1 MEKITLSNGELHTPD
16 HPVIPFIEG
25 DGSGPDIWRAARRV
39 IDAAVGTAY
48 RGQRSID
55 WMEVY
60 AGAKAQ
66 ARFNTWLPQ
75 ETLDAFKEYTVGIK
89 GPLTTPVGEGIRSL
103 NVALRQELDL
113 YVCLRPVRWLEGTPS
128 PVLHPERVDMVIFRE
143 NTEDLYTGIEFAAGT
158 EDNIRFKTLL
168 RENFPEQ
175 YKRIRFPE
183 SSGIGIKPISQ
194 EGTTRLVR
202 AAIRY
207 ALKNKRK
214 SVTLVHKGNIM
225 KYTEGAFR
233 AWGYDLALSEF
244 ADRVFTMRQWES
256 IKKIDGEASAN
267 EVMSRAIEDGRL
279 LIKDIIA
286 DAAFETALTRPETL
300 DVLATPNL
308 NGDYLSDALSAQA
321 GGLGIAPGANI
332 NYETGMAIFEA
343 THGTA
348 PALANLDK
356 ANPCSL
362 LLSAA
367 LMLDYIGWPEA
378 AALISRSIEAVLQNK
393 TVTADLH
400 ALLPEST
407 LLSTS
412 QFGDEL
418 IKSINIE

>member
-1 MEKITLSNGELHTPD
+1 
-16 HPVIPFIEG
+16 
-25 DGSGPDIWRAARRV
+25 
-39 IDAAVGTAY
+39 
-48 RGQRSID
+48 
-55 WMEVY
+55 
-60 AGAKAQ
+60 
-66 ARFNTWLPQ
+66 
-75 ETLDAFKEYTVGIK
+75 
-89 GPLTTPVGEGIRSL
+89 
-103 NVALRQELDL
+103 
-113 YVCLRPVRWLEGTPS
+113 
-128 PVLHPERVDMVIFRE
+128 
-143 NTEDLYTGIEFAAGT
+143 
-158 EDNIRFKTLL
+158 
-168 RENFPEQ
+168 
-175 YKRIRFPE
+175 
-183 SSGIGIKPISQ
+183 
-194 EGTTRLVR
+194 
-202 AAIRY
+202 
-207 ALKNKRK
+207 
-214 SVTLVHKGNIM
+214 M